1 MGSDTELLKALQ
13 ALKRKEEE
21 NFASKFKPYEAQL
34 EFLNSNANTTCLFG
48 GNRVGK
54 SLTGSF
60 AVMCHATGNY
70 PDWWRGIRYAA
81 PVDIWVI
88 GVTAQRVRDTIQ
100 EKLFGK
106 LGRMGTGMIPKAAIV
121 ESSIIKKTGTPMAID
136 RVDIKHV
143 SGGLSNI
150 QFFSYEMD
158 REKFQGSSVSL
169 IWLDEEPPEP
179 IYNECKMRVL
189 DCAGTIFF
197 TFTPL
202 SGRTPL
208 YDGILEDDSI
218 HKVWLTMDEAKH
230 LKTEDIDRLLEGMTD
245 SEKKARRMGV
255 ADVGPGKV
263 FNFAEDEYTIEPFE
277 IPPHWRRIG
286 GLDVGLTHPTGALM
300 GVIDDDSKT
309 VYITNEYRVQNKTAI
324 EHSSHLKHWGVKF
337 LVDPSAFNRQIG
349 SGNSTASIYQDE
361 GLELLKANNDVA
373 ASIAEIRRLIG
384 SGRLF
389 VFTTCPMLLKE
400 LRTYRTKETSDG
412 NTKIVKVDDDLVDP
426 LRYLCMGITEHA
438 TIPKRFQR
446 KIAIKQ
452 FRPADAKVGY

>member
-1 MGSDTELLKALQ
+1 MGYDTELLKALQ

-21 NFASKFKPYEAQL
+21 SFASKFQPYEAQL
-34 EFLNSNANTTCLFG
+34 EFLNSTANTICLFG

-54 SLTGSF
+54 SLSGSF
-60 AVMCHATGNY
+60 AVKCHATGSY

-230 LKTEDIDRLLEGMTD
+230 LKTEDIDRLLDGMTD

-255 ADVGPGKV
+255 ADIGPGKV

-337 LVDPSAFNRQIG
+337 LTDPSAFNRQIG
-349 SGNSTASIYQDE
+349 TGNSTASIYQDE
-361 GLELLKANNDVA
+361 GLELLRANNDVP